1 MEEITLHN
9 GTSEEGDVISLNLL
23 GMTFDEFSEVFKG
36 FKITTPIKTS
46 EDLETDPDLIDYFI
60 KREALYPVA
69 MRVDGVPFLS
79 LSWVLTVGFTS
90 EHKLGFWKLGTYE
103 GSRIPE
109 TTTNVIR
116 NLLNKNYSKDKE
128 GSNIVGNKEYRWLG
142 NGFTIKLCSDWKS
155 EYRDDFIYIAVEKK
169 AKELLE

>member
-9 GTSEEGDVISLNLL
+9 GTSEEEDIISLNLL

-36 FKITTPIKTS
+36 FKITTPIKAS
-46 EDLETDPDLIDYFI
+46 EDLETDPDLIDYFL

-90 EHKLGFWKLGTYE
+90 EQKLGFWKLGTYE
-103 GSRIPE
+103 GSGIPE

-116 NLLNKNYSKDKE
+116 NLLNKNYPKDKE
-128 GSNIVGNKEYRWLG
+128 GYNFVGIKEYRWLG

-155 EYRDDFIYIAVEKK
+155 EYRDDFIYIAVEKIRK
-169 AKELLE
+169 GLLE